1 MINLRPNSGFTLI
14 EIVTVLALIGLTLLI
29 AVPRIPNA
37 LFTDETKKA
46 SRWIIIKVQ
55 VLKDRA
61 AREQKRYALH
71 IDISIKKMWLSN
83 DGMSNEELLAA
94 ERKGFKLPPNMRI
107 IDVEFPDNKIISS
120 GQTEIFFYPKGYSD
134 QAVIHLE
141 NKEKQI
147 SFRIEPFLSTVKL
160 FEEYVSLQDA
170 QS

>member
-1 MINLRPNSGFTLI
+1 MINLRPKSGFTLI
-14 EIVTVLALIGLTLLI
+14 EIVTVLALISLTLLI
-29 AVPRIPNA
+29 VVPRIPNA

-46 SRWIIIKVQ
+46 SRWLITKVQ
-55 VLKDRA
+55 VLKVRA

-83 DGMSNEELLAA
+83 DGKSNEELLAA

>member
-1 MINLRPNSGFTLI
+1 MINLRSKSGFTLI
-14 EIVTVLALIGLTLLI
+14 EIVTVLALISLTLLI
-29 AVPRIPNA
+29 AVPRIPNT
-37 LFTDETKKA
+37 LFIDETKKT
-46 SRWIIIKVQ
+46 SRWIITKVQ

-61 AREQKRYALH
+61 TREQKRYALH
-71 IDISIKKMWLSN
+71 IDMSDKIMWISN
-83 DGMSNEELLAA
+83 DGMSDEERLAA
-94 ERKGFKLPPNMRI
+94 EQKGFKLPRNIRI
-107 IDVEFPDNKIISS
+107 RDVEFPDNKIISF

-141 NKEKQI
+141 NKKEQI

>member
-1 MINLRPNSGFTLI
+1 MINLRPKSGFTLI

-46 SRWIIIKVQ
+46 SRWIIIKVR

-83 DGMSNEELLAA
+83 DGMSDEELLAA

>member
-1 MINLRPNSGFTLI
+1 MIKLRPYNGFTLI
-14 EIVTVLALIGLTLLI
+14 EIVTVLALISILLVV
-29 AVPRIPNA
+29 AVPRIPDT
-37 LFTDETKKA
+37 LFIDETKKA
-46 SRWIIIKVQ
+46 SRWIMAKVQ

-71 IDISIKKMWLSN
+71 IDMGSKKMWI
-83 DGMSNEELLAA
+83 SNEAMSDDELLAA
-94 ERKGFKLPPNMRI
+94 EQKGFKLPPSLRI
-107 IDVEFPDNKIISS
+107 RDVEFPDNKIISS
-120 GQTEIFFYPKGYSD
+120 GQTEIFFYPQGYSD

-141 NKEKQI
+141 NKDEQI

>member
-1 MINLRPNSGFTLI
+1 MTNLRPNSGFSLI
-14 EIVTVLALIGLTLLI
+14 EIVIVLALISLTLLV
-29 AVPRIPNA
+29 AVPRIPDT

-46 SRWIIIKVQ
+46 SRWIMTKVQ
-55 VLKDRA
+55 VLKDRSG
-61 AREQKRYALH
+61 REQKRYALH
-71 IDISIKKMWLSN
+71 IDISIKKMWISN
-83 DGMSNEELLAA
+83 DGMSDEELLAA

-107 IDVEFPDNKIISS
+107 MDVEFPDNKIISF

-141 NKEKQI
+141 NKEEQI